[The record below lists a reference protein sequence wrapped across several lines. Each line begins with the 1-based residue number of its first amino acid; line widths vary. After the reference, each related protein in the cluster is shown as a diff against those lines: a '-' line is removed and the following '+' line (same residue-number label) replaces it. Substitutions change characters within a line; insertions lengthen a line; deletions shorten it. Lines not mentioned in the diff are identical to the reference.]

1 MNRFIKIA
9 IFLGMV
15 FGSTATYALDFLG
28 SASVNIGINGVGA
41 ELSAKGEENEG
52 LVDGPEKHTRS
63 ESMYGLYGE
72 AFLELDFGMLALGI
86 ARAQDL
92 ESETTE
98 HKKDNAQGG
107 SQTTNTVQVDIDG
120 LTTYYIKA
128 DLPQDIKG
136 GNLYIR
142 AGIVEA
148 DLNTNENLATGSAYD
163 NATLEGYMAGIGWER
178 ELSELFIRIEG
189 NKSAYDPISLTST
202 TNSENT
208 VKLNSLDGNSIQFS
222 VGKSF

>member
-1 MNRFIKIA
+1 
-9 IFLGMV
+9 
-15 FGSTATYALDFLG
+15 
-28 SASVNIGINGVGA
+28 
-41 ELSAKGEENEG
+41 
-52 LVDGPEKHTRS
+52 
-63 ESMYGLYGE
+63 
-72 AFLELDFGMLALGI
+72 
-86 ARAQDL
+86 
-92 ESETTE
+92 
-98 HKKDNAQGG
+98 
-107 SQTTNTVQVDIDG
+107 
-120 LTTYYIKA
+120 
-128 DLPQDIKG
+128 G

-163 NATLEGYMAGIGWER
+163 NASLEGYMAGIGWER